1 MVYYLLFSVDLL
13 CYIMEQAD
21 KIFGV
26 PYTTSA
32 VQSFS
37 DVAASRLSS
46 NPFAAVNTTTTVVF
60 GQSPAF
66 PGNVNTATSSTSLPF
81 ARFNFGAPS
90 FSSQSSTFS
99 FISAGEPS
107 YQSIAKSQDS
117 NVQLLFGKPVHDEPK
132 KEVSEREVKIA
143 QTSQLESK
151 RRWNAKPGI

>member
-1 MVYYLLFSVDLL
+1 MFTLFTVDLL
-13 CYIMEQAD
+13 CCKMEQSD

-46 NPFAAVNTTTTVVF
+46 NPFAAVTTTTTVVF
-60 GQSPAF
+60 GQTPAF
-66 PGNVNTATSSTSLPF
+66 PGNVNTTTSSTSFAF

-90 FSSQSSTFS
+90 FSSQNSTFS

-107 YQSIAKSQDS
+107 YRSIAKSQESD
-117 NVQLLFGKPVHDEPK
+117 VPLLFGKPVHDEPK
-132 KEVSEREVKIA
+132 KEVSEGEVKIA
-143 QTSQLESK
+143 QTSQLEPK

>member
-1 MVYYLLFSVDLL
+1 
-13 CYIMEQAD
+13 MEHSD

-37 DVAASRLSS
+37 DVAASSLSS
-46 NPFAAVNTTTTVVF
+46 NPFAAVTTTTVVF
-60 GQSPAF
+60 GESPAF
-66 PGNVNTATSSTSLPF
+66 PANVNVATSSTSLPF

-90 FSSQSSTFS
+90 FSSQNSTFS

-117 NVQLLFGKPVHDEPK
+117 NVPLLFGKPVHDEPK
-132 KEVSEREVKIA
+132 KEVSEGEVKIA
-143 QTSQLESK
+143 RTSQLEPK
-151 RRWNAKPGI
+151 WRWNAKPGI